1 MKTVLEV
8 IQATTPYLQKN
19 GVESPRLNIE
29 HLLAHVLG
37 KKRMD
42 LYMEFDRPLG
52 DQELEPLRALVKR
65 RAAGEP
71 LQHLLGTVEFLGR
84 SFLCDKRALVP
95 RSETEQL
102 CELTIAECGV
112 RMGRER
118 VLDVGTGSGVI
129 ALSLAATWPE
139 ASVEGVDVSD
149 DALALARENGTRL
162 GLGERVVFAKSDL
175 LANVAGE
182 FQLIVANLPY
192 ISAAEIPALARE
204 VQRDPLGALTD
215 GADGFSLIGRLISDA
230 PKHLRGLLAL
240 EIGHE
245 QSARVCEALAAH
257 NFQDI
262 RPRADY
268 QGRQRF
274 VFATYG

>member
-19 GVESPRLNIE
+19 GVENPRLNIE

-42 LYMEFDRPLG
+42 LYMEFDRPLE
-52 DQELEPLRALVKR
+52 DRVLEPLRALVKR
-65 RAAGEP
+65 RAQGEP

-95 RSETEQL
+95 RPETEQL
-102 CELTIAECGV
+102 CELTIADCGS
-112 RMGRER
+112 RIGGGR

-129 ALSLAATWPE
+129 ALSLAAAWPE
-139 ASVEGVDVSD
+139 ARVEAADISD
-149 DALALARENGTRL
+149 DALALARENAARL
-162 GLGERVVFAKSDL
+162 GLAERVPFHKSDL
-175 LANVAGE
+175 LAQVTGE

-192 ISAAEIPALARE
+192 IAASEIPSLARE
-204 VQRDPLGALTD
+204 VRHDPMLALTPGD
-215 GADGFSLIGRLISDA
+215 DALHLIRRLIADA
-230 PKHLRGLLAL
+230 TRHLRGSLAL
-240 EIGHE
+240 EIGHD

-262 RPRADY
+262 RPHADY

-274 VFATYG
+274 VFAKYG

>member
-52 DQELEPLRALVKR
+52 DAELEPLRALVKR

-84 SFLCDKRALVP
+84 IFLSDKRALIP
-95 RSETEQL
+95 RPETEQL
-102 CELTIAECGV
+102 CELLLKELTPT
-112 RMGRER
+112 RL
-118 VLDVGTGSGVI
+118 LDVGTGSGII
-129 ALSLAATWPE
+129 ALSLAAAWPE
-139 ASVEGVDVSD
+139 AQVEAVDVSD
-149 DALALARENGTRL
+149 DALALARENAARH
-162 GLGERVVFAKSDL
+162 GLAERVAFSKGDL
-175 LANVAGE
+175 LEGVAGE
-182 FQLIVANLPY
+182 FQLVVANLPY
-192 ISAAEIPALARE
+192 IAAAEIAGLARE
-204 VQRDPLGALTD
+204 VQHDPMIALTD
-215 GADGFSLIGRLISDA
+215 GADGFSLLQRLIASA
-230 PKHLRGLLAL
+230 PKYLRGLLAL
-240 EIGHE
+240 EIGHD
-245 QSARVCEALAAH
+245 QSARVCELLAAH

-262 RPRADY
+262 RPLADY
-268 QGRQRF
+268 QGQQRF
-274 VFATYG
+274 VFAKYG